1 MNQYDLKEKIV
12 NTFGSL
18 KETKR
23 RLIKANENH
32 LDALWEFRLFQQ
44 SDQAMLEAILD
55 EYNKKHKD
63 LGNNRSTRG
72 DQGQGLK
79 RFEGMVYA

>member
-72 DQGQGLK
+72 DQG
-79 RFEGMVYA
+79 

>member
-1 MNQYDLKEKIV
+1 MNQYELKQKIV
-12 NTFGSL
+12 NRFGTL

-23 RLIKANENH
+23 KLTKANENH

-44 SDQAMLEAILD
+44 ADQAMLEAILD
-55 EYNKKHKD
+55 EYNKKHRD
-63 LGNNRSTRG
+63 LGSNRSSRG